1 MKNLKLVKRT
11 ELAEW
16 FGVTPETITNW
27 GKEGVL
33 TEINIKDKKTNIAYY
48 TEESVNKLI
57 EKFPC
62 IVEVEREIERY
73 KDKCLYISALEAAEM
88 LGTDEDG
95 VKYLIDCGILVESQ
109 ENHMIFRET
118 VIEYLK
124 YNEKDLE
131 RNRIT
136 SLLELRDIVNK
147 EKSELREYQWWYKK
161 EISSNSVVMKKLL
174 KLLEIC
180 KTSPSC
186 SKTHG
191 ITNLW
196 KKDNIEDLLD
206 DVSQL
211 IKEIPEENKKIEKL
225 EKELQETKDFLRTE
239 RLEVSKLERK
249 LKNYE
254 ELKKETERLRKIL
267 ATRTEAQED
276 IDFYRIIAEKYEKE
290 NKNLSDQ
297 IQLILE
303 NSKPLNEVKTLENK
317 IKTQEKTIKELS
329 KELNLIVEE
338 NAILRDENGN
348 SSRNLNEKTINH
360 YNNPKKIKGKLGD
373 NNLSLNFKI
382 RELESNNQALNRNA
396 KILVSENKSLRIKL
410 GRLTGKLKK
419 FSEYYQSMDEKEKSY
434 CADNQELRK
443 INSRLVNSNKNLRKE
458 NEYLREHRGSNK
470 QSEQNQ
476 SESKNDEECGGRR
489 KFFKPPKF
497 ENTKKKL
504 FEFKKPNGNRMAVLE
519 STLKMAQG
527 ATLMCAGIALVAGY
541 AALFLDLNLKKKGE

>member
-27 GKEGVL
+27 GKEGIL
-33 TEINIKDKKTNIAYY
+33 TEIDIKDKKTNIVYY

-62 IVEVEREIERY
+62 IVEVEKEIERY
-73 KDKCLYISALEAAEM
+73 KNKCLYVSTIEAAEM

-124 YNEKDLE
+124 YDEKDLK

-161 EISSNSVVMKKLL
+161 EILSNSEVMGKLL

-180 KTSPSC
+180 KTKSC
-186 SKTHG
+186 PKTYK

-196 KKDNIEDLLD
+196 EKNNVKDLLD
-206 DVSQL
+206 DINQL
-211 IKEIPEENKKIEKL
+211 IKDIPQDNKKIQEL

-267 ATRTEAQED
+267 ATRTEVQED

-338 NAILRDENGN
+338 NAILRDENGD

-360 YNNPKKIKGKLGD
+360 NNPKKTKGKLGD

-396 KILVSENKSLRIKL
+396 KILAAENKSLRIKL

-419 FSEYYQSMDEKEKSY
+419 FSEYYQSMNEKEKSY

-443 INSRLVNSNKNLRKE
+443 INSRLVNSNKNLRQE
-458 NEYLREHRGSNK
+458 NEYLREHRNSNK
-470 QSEQNQ
+470 QSGQNQ
-476 SESKNDEECGGRR
+476 SESKNDEKCGGRR
-489 KFFKPPKF
+489 KFLKPPKT
-497 ENTKKKL
+497 ENTKKNFL
-504 FEFKKPNGNRMAVLE
+504 DSKKSNGNKMSVIE
-519 STLKMAQG
+519 NMLKMTQG
-527 ATLMCAGIALVAGY
+527 AALMSVGTALVAAH
-541 AALFLDLNLKKKGE
+541 AALFLDLKKKGE

>member
-27 GKEGVL
+27 GKEGIL
-33 TEINIKDKKTNIAYY
+33 TEIDIKDKKTNIVYY

-62 IVEVEREIERY
+62 IVEVEKEIERY
-73 KDKCLYISALEAAEM
+73 KDKCLYISTQEAAEM

-124 YNEKDLE
+124 YDEKDLK

-136 SLLELRDIVNK
+136 SLLELRDIINK

-161 EISSNSVVMKKLL
+161 EILSNSEVMGKLL

-180 KTSPSC
+180 KIKSC
-186 SKTHG
+186 PKTCK

-196 KKDNIEDLLD
+196 EKNNVKDLLD
-206 DVSQL
+206 DINQL
-211 IKEIPEENKKIEKL
+211 IKDIPQDNKKIQEL
-225 EKELQETKDFLRTE
+225 EKELQETKDFLRIE

-267 ATRTEAQED
+267 ATRTEVQED

-360 YNNPKKIKGKLGD
+360 NNPKKTRGKLGE

-419 FSEYYQSMDEKEKSY
+419 FSEYYQSMNEKEKSY

-443 INSRLVNSNKNLRKE
+443 INSRLVNSNKNLRQE

-470 QSEQNQ
+470 QSGQNQ
-476 SESKNDEECGGRR
+476 SESKNDEKCGGRR
-489 KFFKPPKF
+489 KSLKPPKP
-497 ENTKKKL
+497 ENTKKNFL
-504 FEFKKPNGNRMAVLE
+504 DSKKSNGNKMAVVE
-519 STLKMAQG
+519 NMLKMAQG
-527 ATLMCAGIALVAGY
+527 AALMSARTALVAAY
-541 AALFLDLNLKKKGE
+541 AALLLDLKKKGE

>member
-33 TEINIKDKKTNIAYY
+33 TEINIKDRKTNIAYY

-62 IVEVEREIERY
+62 IVEVEKEIERY

-109 ENHMIFRET
+109 ENYMIFRET

-124 YNEKDLE
+124 YNEKELE

-147 EKSELREYQWWYKK
+147 EKSELREYQLWYKK

-180 KTSPSC
+180 KTSPNC
-186 SKTHG
+186 GKTHG

-206 DVSQL
+206 DVIKL
-211 IKEIPEENKKIEKL
+211 IKEIPRENKKIEEL

-239 RLEVSKLERK
+239 QLEVSKLERK
-249 LKNYE
+249 LKNHE
-254 ELKKETERLRKIL
+254 ELKKEKERLRKIL
-267 ATRTEAQED
+267 VTRTEAQGD

-297 IQLILE
+297 IQLILK
-303 NSKPLNEVKTLENK
+303 NSKPLNEVKALENK

-338 NAILRDENGN
+338 NAILRDENED

-360 YNNPKKIKGKLGD
+360 NNPKKTKGKLGD

-396 KILVSENKSLRIKL
+396 KILAVENKSLRIKL
-410 GRLTGKLKK
+410 GRLTGKLEK
-419 FSEYYQSMDEKEKSY
+419 FSEYYQSMNEKEKSY

-443 INSRLVNSNKNLRKE
+443 INSKLVNSNKNLRKE
-458 NEYLREHRGSNK
+458 NEYLREHRNSSK

-476 SESKNDEECGGRR
+476 SESKNDEECGGRQ
-489 KFFKPPKF
+489 KFFKPPKP

-504 FEFKKPNGNRMAVLE
+504 FEFKKSNGNKMAVIE
-519 STLKMAQG
+519 SALRMTQG
-527 ATLMCAGIALVAGY
+527 ATLMYAGIVLVTAY
-541 AALFLDLNLKKKGE
+541 TALFLDLKKKGE